1 MNQIYTTRFNSN
13 EINNWNQSLSFP
25 LLQNQKSADLLKT
38 FGKSP
43 SLSNHRDD
51 GWIASPYTEMNATT
65 HKHYVEFDLD
75 RCRENFWKVYKG
87 ESYDLW
93 QPDPNT

>member
-1 MNQIYTTRFNSN
+1 MESKFVI
-13 EINNWNQSLSFP
+13 SFITKS
-25 LLQNQKSADLLKT
+25 KSADLLKT

-75 RCRENFWKVYKG
+75 RCVKTFGKYIKG
-87 ESYDLW
+87 KL
-93 QPDPNT
+93 